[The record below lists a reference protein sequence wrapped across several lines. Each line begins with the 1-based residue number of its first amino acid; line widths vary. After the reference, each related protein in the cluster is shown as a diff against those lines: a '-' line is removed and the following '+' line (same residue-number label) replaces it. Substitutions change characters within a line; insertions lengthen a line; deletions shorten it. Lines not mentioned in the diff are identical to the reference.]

1 MPSIEPQVQVA
12 SLRRNLCAA
21 RCATGVAQYTNQE
34 RAIWSGG
41 ACGGDWVAETPVLRR
56 GFAGGCGPQGAEGH
70 FGLLLVCR
78 FFASLRMTE
87 RTKLRMTLKI
97 IPQNDS
103 EASVAIFSERIT
115 Q

>member
-1 MPSIEPQVQVA
+1 MPPIVPQVQVA
-12 SLRRNLCAA
+12 TLLRDVCAA

-41 ACGGDWVAETPVLRR
+41 ACRDDWVAKTPVLRR

-78 FFASLRMTE
+78 FFTSLRMT
-87 RTKLRMTLKI
+87 TKVAARMTVKLVA
-97 IPQNDS
+97 QNDRVIVTDFDS
-103 EASVAIFSERIT
+103 I
-115 Q
+115 